1 MRRAEDSMVDGA
13 RYTVIAAFIL
23 NLPWEFAQMPLFKQ
37 HGGGGGGSIA
47 FCLAA
52 AIADALI
59 AVAVVRIAFA
69 TARRSPLSM
78 HDRAPYVLSA
88 LFGAIAAALF
98 EGLGIALHL
107 WAYSARMPIVFGI
120 GAVPL
125 VQLTLLI
132 PLSLYLSRRLALDR
146 V

>member
-1 MRRAEDSMVDGA
+1 MGRAEDSLVDGA
-13 RYTVIAAFIL
+13 RYTVIAAFFL

-37 HGGGGGGSIA
+37 HGGGDGRSIA
-47 FCLAA
+47 LCLAA

-59 AVAVVRIAFA
+59 AVAVVRIAAA
-69 TARRSPLSM
+69 TASV
-78 HDRAPYVLSA
+78 HDRAPYLLSA
-88 LFGAIAAALF
+88 LFGAIAAVLF
-98 EGLGIALHL
+98 EGLGITLHL
-107 WAYSARMPIVFGI
+107 WAYGARMPIVFGI

-132 PLSLYLSRRLALDR
+132 PLSLYLSRRVALGR